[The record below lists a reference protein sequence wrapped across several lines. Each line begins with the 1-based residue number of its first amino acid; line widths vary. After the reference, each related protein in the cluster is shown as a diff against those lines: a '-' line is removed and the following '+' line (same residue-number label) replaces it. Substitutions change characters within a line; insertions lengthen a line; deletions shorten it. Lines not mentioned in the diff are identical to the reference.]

1 VLKHDQ
7 QNYELSSLG
16 KQSLAHLPTKVRRVV
31 VHTDKFCKFS
41 LCNNPLMAKLK
52 NIIKQLSEKDFKAI
66 YDSLIESN
74 AEKSAYLLKALRE
87 RQLSDNKIMTELEV
101 NANAYYT
108 LRSRLNLKI
117 EEYLMQ
123 QLESPRTDVLR
134 KVANINEVVFT
145 KKKTI
150 AIATLKKL
158 EKELIDYDL
167 ANELTIIYK
176 SLKKLHVN
184 SPDYFQYSQLYNRH
198 VAYMLALDKAEDL
211 LADYFKKYGGYLFTG
226 DETEKLGLSL
236 LLKEMHNVANLYE
249 SHRLYVY
256 RSCMLVFHRLFVEP
270 DENLQQ
276 DSESI
281 EDIFDKVQKIFESY
295 NMDVI
300 YYHIN
305 LVFEFLKLEYYNHYK
320 VYRQAEK
327 FFEEVNDA
335 AANLLT
341 NYSTYTFPG
350 QFLISKLERHI
361 RLGTEAELFDESESI
376 LADYEVDALDTP
388 KHVIYVTYRALACYY
403 AGKYDEAAKLI
414 NNLLN
419 EVSLKRYPYTLL
431 EIKAILALQYVLLHD
446 YELFN
451 QLANSIQ
458 RQIRLFGKDSC
469 ENIQLFIKVLK
480 ISVSE
485 AKKEKAK
492 KITALAPRFA
502 TLQVNYFA
510 PTMLVKMDEN
520 LIKKL
525 TEF

>member
-1 VLKHDQ
+1 
-7 QNYELSSLG
+7 
-16 KQSLAHLPTKVRRVV
+16 
-31 VHTDKFCKFS
+31 
-41 LCNNPLMAKLK
+41 MAKLK

-87 RQLSDNKIMTELEV
+87 RSLSDTKIMTELEV

-134 KVANINEVVFT
+134 KVANINEIVFT
-145 KKKTI
+145 KKRTI

-176 SLKKLHVN
+176 SLKKLQVN

-198 VAYMLALDKAEDL
+198 VAYMLALDKAEEL
-211 LADYFKKYGGYLFTG
+211 LADYFKKYGSYLLTG
-226 DETEKLGLSL
+226 DDVEKLGLSL
-236 LLKEMHNVANLYE
+236 LIKEMSNVANLYE

-256 RSCMLVFHRLFVEP
+256 RSAMHVFHRLFVEP

-276 DSESI
+276 DTESI
-281 EDIFDKVQKIFESY
+281 EDTFEKVQKIFDSY
-295 NMDVI
+295 NLDSI
-300 YYHIN
+300 YYHLN

-327 FFEEVNDA
+327 YFEEVNDA
-335 AANLLT
+335 AGNLLT
-341 NYSTYTFPG
+341 NYATYTFPA
-350 QFLISKLERHI
+350 QFLISKIERHL
-361 RLGTEAELFDESESI
+361 RLGTESELYGENDSLFI
-376 LADYEVDALDTP
+376 DYEIDLLDIP
-388 KHVIYVTYRALACYY
+388 RHVIYVTYRALGAYY
-403 AGKYDEAAKLI
+403 VGKYDEASKLI

-419 EVSLKRYPYTLL
+419 EVSLKKYPITQL
-431 EIKAILALQYVLLHD
+431 EIKSLLALQYVLLHD

-458 RQIRLFGKDSC
+458 RQIRLIGKDAC
-469 ENIQLFIKVLK
+469 ENIQLFIKILK
-480 ISVSE
+480 IAVSE

-492 KITALAPRFA
+492 KINAVIPKLSVAKT
-502 TLQVNYFA
+502 NYFA
-510 PTMLVKMDEN
+510 PTMLVKLDEKLVIN
-520 LIKKL
+520 L
-525 TEF
+525 TEY